1 MQSMD
6 EAKIATASDLP
17 VIPGLMTA
25 LVILFDEKLHSL
37 FMLMD
42 KTTAMSEVPCG
53 QLLTPHLCVFGDA
66 LLTAKLFALLVD
78 GIVIVEN
85 ISNFTKAFC
94 CLFTAY
100 YVFNIPYPNQ
110 VSTTLE
116 FYQC

>member
-53 QLLTPHLCVFGDA
+53 QLLTPHLCVFVFIFLESILKRDRNHDA
-66 LLTAKLFALLVD
+66 RRKRR
-78 GIVIVEN
+78 
-85 ISNFTKAFC
+85 
-94 CLFTAY
+94 
-100 YVFNIPYPNQ
+100 Q
-110 VSTTLE
+110 
-116 FYQC
+116 